1 MICMGEIASIAME
14 NDRRLGDR
22 RSAKE
27 AISIRIRLIALALL
41 AVVPLIFNNVRRLEA
56 DRTASIESAHR
67 EMLNL
72 ARQGAENQREVFEAA
87 RAFLEFLSRIYPQ
100 YRTDQAACSRFL
112 ADVVA
117 GLPWAKTFAIADQS
131 GRVVCAATPT
141 SIGLDISDRSH
152 FQRAMRHGGF
162 AVSDYSVGRRITV
175 PTVFATYAEPASK
188 GPVDTVFVALMDLN
202 WIGRLAQAA
211 ASRSGSVVMMTDG
224 RGTVLTHY
232 PDPEKWAGRSFI
244 DHPLVTYMLLRTE
257 GTITENCLDGDRRV
271 FGFVKLPDIETRFA
285 VGLDES
291 EVLRR
296 VNTEASIAYA
306 HLAAISALLF
316 AAIWFGGEWLIA
328 RPIRSL
334 AAAAQS
340 VGRGEVG
347 ARISDKSWTAEFAP
361 LVSAMDDMASTLAH
375 REDELRVSNG
385 RLEELA
391 RLDGLTGLANRRAFD
406 ADLEAEWQR
415 AVDFRLPLTLL
426 MIDVDHFKLFNDA
439 NGHLEGDDCLRMVG
453 RVLTMAAKG
462 ESGLAAR
469 YGGEEFVVLLP
480 NVTGKR
486 ASEIAERIR
495 IAVEELDIRHS
506 TAQSGRVTIS
516 IGVAST
522 EPPDM
527 AGPEELLYEADA
539 NVYAAKRRGRN
550 TVVAQ
555 APVDLLEAS

>member
-1 MICMGEIASIAME
+1 MVYMGETASIAME

-22 RSAKE
+22 RSAGQT
-27 AISIRIRLIALALL
+27 ISIRTRLIALALL
-41 AVVPLIFNNVRRLEA
+41 AVVPLIFNNVRRVEA
-56 DRTASIESAHR
+56 DRTASIEAAHR
-67 EMLNL
+67 EVLNL
-72 ARQGAENQREVFEAA
+72 ARQGAENQKEVFEAA
-87 RAFLEFLSRIYPQ
+87 RAFLEFLSRVYPQ
-100 YRTDQAACSRFL
+100 YRSDQAACSRFL

-117 GLPWAKTFAIADQS
+117 GLRWAKTFAIADQN
-131 GRVVCAATPT
+131 GRIVCAATPA
-141 SIGLDISDRSH
+141 SIGLDIADRPH

-162 AVSDYSVGRRITV
+162 GVSDYSVGRRITV

-188 GPVDTVFVALMDLN
+188 GPVDTIFVALMDLN
-202 WIGRLAQAA
+202 WIGRLAEAA
-211 ASRSGSVVMMTDG
+211 ASRSGSVVLMTDG
-224 RGTVLTHY
+224 RGTVLTRY
-232 PDPEKWAGRSFI
+232 PDPEKWVGRSFI
-244 DHPLVTYMLLRTE
+244 DHPLVTYILQRTE
-257 GTITENCLDGDRRV
+257 GTVTENGFDGARRV

-285 VGLDES
+285 VGLDEG

-296 VNTEASIAYA
+296 MNTEASIAYA
-306 HLAAISALLF
+306 HLAAISAILF

-334 AAAAQS
+334 AAAVQR

-347 ARISDKSWTAEFAP
+347 VRVGDKPWTAEFAP
-361 LVSAMDDMASTLAH
+361 LAAAMDDMADTLAH
-375 REDELRVSNG
+375 REDQLRVSNY
-385 RLEELA
+385 RLEKLA
-391 RLDGLTGLANRRAFD
+391 RRDGLTGLANRRAFD
-406 ADLEAEWQR
+406 ADLRLQWRRVAE
-415 AVDFRLPLTLL
+415 FRHPLALL

-439 NGHLEGDDCLRMVG
+439 HGHLQGDDCLRMVG
-453 RVLTMAAKG
+453 RVLTLAAKG

-495 IAVEELDIRHS
+495 VAVEELDIRHS
-506 TAQSGRVTIS
+506 TAQSGRVTVS

-527 AGPEELLYEADA
+527 ASPEKLLHQADA
-539 NVYAAKRRGRN
+539 NVYAAKHLGRN

-555 APVDLLEAS
+555 APVQLREAI